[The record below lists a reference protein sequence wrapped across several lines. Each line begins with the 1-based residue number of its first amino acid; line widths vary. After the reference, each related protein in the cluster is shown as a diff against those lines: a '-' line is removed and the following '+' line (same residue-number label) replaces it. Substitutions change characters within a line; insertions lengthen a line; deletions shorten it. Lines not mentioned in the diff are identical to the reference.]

1 MSGPLN
7 VFQQYVMLTV
17 SLLFSDQGAG
27 HAEEGVPCAGG
38 DVRRGDGRMSVICRG
53 ESGNTQ
59 SRPARDS
66 EKRIV
71 PSEEGENVM

>member
-1 MSGPLN
+1 
-7 VFQQYVMLTV
+7 MLTV

-38 DVRRGDGRMSVICRG
+38 DVRRRDGRVSVICRG
-53 ESGNTQ
+53 EPGNAQ
-59 SRPARDS
+59 SRPAGDS

-71 PSEEGENVM
+71 PGEEGEPAM